1 MFTATT
7 IEITHTVQITISI
20 EGVTCNTLPHT
31 LVFLYVNLNETF
43 ELLEPCYILHCL
55 LVQLSL

>member
-20 EGVTCNTLPHT
+20 EGVTCNTLPLT
-31 LVFLYVNLNETF
+31 LVFLFLHLNFSQVCAF
-43 ELLEPCYILHCL
+43 EGSI
-55 LVQLSL
+55 